1 MKRLLLIIAVTFLVL
16 PACEKEITIDVE
28 DAPQQ
33 LVIEGVLNNYLG
45 ESYILISKS
54 VNLYGGTNFEKVSG
68 ASVSVE
74 DEAGIVY
81 VFNEESGTP
90 GRYVLPTFQALPNT
104 TYDLMVTVD
113 GETITST
120 STSPSIPKL
129 DSLPYLVNPPAGF
142 GQEDS
147 TYFLF
152 YVFTDDVTQENY
164 YRVRPEINGD
174 LDNNFYIGNDQ
185 LGNGEQVQA
194 PFFATPL
201 VVGDSNNIKVTL
213 SSFDEANY
221 TYLFSWANAADQS
234 PFSAV
239 PSNPVTNLEGSEN
252 VVGYFGAFMLDT
264 MTLYL
269 P

>member
-1 MKRLLLIIAVTFLVL
+1 MKRVLILFAAAFFIL
-16 PACEKEITIDVE
+16 PACEKEIEVDVE

-45 ESYILISKS
+45 ESYVLISKS
-54 VNLYGGTNFEKVSG
+54 VTLYGGTNFEKVSG

-74 DEAGIVY
+74 DETGTGY
-81 VFNEESGTP
+81 VFNEEAGTP
-90 GRYVLPTFQALPNT
+90 GKYILPTFQALPNT
-104 TYDLMVTVD
+104 TYNLTVATE
-113 GETITST
+113 GKVVTST

-129 DSLPYLVNPPAGF
+129 DSLPYFINPPGF

-147 TYFLF
+147 TYFMF
-152 YVFTDDVTQENY
+152 YVFTDDASQDNY
-164 YRVRPEINGD
+164 YRVRPEINGVK
-174 LDNNFYIGNDQ
+174 DNNFYIGDDQ

-194 PFFATPL
+194 PFFATEI

-239 PSNPVTNLEGSEN
+239 PSNPVSNLESDEE

-264 MTLYL
+264 MTIYL